1 MNAVLDRKQPQML
14 RCFRRTPLGVWSCGF
29 FSGIESSGDA
39 TIEGLTMCL
48 FSWLAVLKLELRF
61 QLPKTCHKI
70 EFLGQPAVYF
80 CCHEAENRLS
90 SKDLVIGIQDKVNP
104 VLYDQSIL

>member
-29 FSGIESSGDA
+29 FQELNHQGMPP
-39 TIEGLTMCL
+39 LKVTMCL

>member
-1 MNAVLDRKQPQML
+1 LELWV
-14 RCFRRTPLGVWSCGF
+14 

-61 QLPKTCHKI
+61 QLPKTWVNQRFISVATKRKI
-70 EFLGQPAVYF
+70 DYPA
-80 CCHEAENRLS
+80 
-90 SKDLVIGIQDKVNP
+90 KI
-104 VLYDQSIL
+104 